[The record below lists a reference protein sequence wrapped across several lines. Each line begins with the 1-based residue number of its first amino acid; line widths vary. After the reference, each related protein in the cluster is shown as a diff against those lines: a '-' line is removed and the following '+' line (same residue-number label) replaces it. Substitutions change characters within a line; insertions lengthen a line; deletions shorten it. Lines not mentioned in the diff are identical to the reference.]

1 MKFGEACGALY
12 CLYHLISAQATGK
25 ECDKHTAIE
34 MVDP

>member
-12 CLYHLISAQATGK
+12 CAQATGK